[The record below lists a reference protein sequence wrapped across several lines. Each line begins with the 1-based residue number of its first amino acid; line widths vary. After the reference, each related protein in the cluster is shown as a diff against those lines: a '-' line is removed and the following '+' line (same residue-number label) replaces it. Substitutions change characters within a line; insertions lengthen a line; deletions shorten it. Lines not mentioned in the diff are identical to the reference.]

1 MTGDYLTLYLI
12 IAAAVVASLCIL
24 LAALLYPLRRAS
36 SVHEAAAR
44 LAAGHCPRCDYDLRG
59 SQQSTH
65 CPECGLPFYWNV
77 KWH

>member
-1 MTGDYLTLYLI
+1 LASFAELLI
-12 IAAAVVASLCIL
+12 ILGLGSVIVFST
-24 LAALLYPLRRAS
+24 LAILLYPLRRAN
-36 SVHEAAAR
+36 SVHRASQR